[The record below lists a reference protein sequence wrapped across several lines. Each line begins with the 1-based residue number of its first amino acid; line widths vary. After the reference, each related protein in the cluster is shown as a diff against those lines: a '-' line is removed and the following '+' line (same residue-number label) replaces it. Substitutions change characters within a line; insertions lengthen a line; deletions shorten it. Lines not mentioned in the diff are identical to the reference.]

1 MVICPWLCE
10 FTGGYLIWW
19 KCLQNR
25 VSTELKPGLESRC
38 SKWWFFSSTNGD
50 STDKAAD
57 ATVNK
62 PCRIGII
69 SKIELKWTWDKSYQ
83 HLRRSCHNMSCH
95 FIMSI
100 MINILTGWKL
110 FRNGN
115 KQSANHALLCAHDT
129 HVLFHRVTGRCL
141 GDFDPP
147 VFWLFKV
154 VTSSYLVS
162 FAA

>member
-83 HLRRSCHNMSCH
+83 HFRRSCHNMSCH

-115 KQSANHALLCAHDT
+115 KQSANQPRSAMCPWHPCP
-129 HVLFHRVTGRCL
+129 VS
-141 GDFDPP
+141 P
-147 VFWLFKV
+147 VFWLFLV